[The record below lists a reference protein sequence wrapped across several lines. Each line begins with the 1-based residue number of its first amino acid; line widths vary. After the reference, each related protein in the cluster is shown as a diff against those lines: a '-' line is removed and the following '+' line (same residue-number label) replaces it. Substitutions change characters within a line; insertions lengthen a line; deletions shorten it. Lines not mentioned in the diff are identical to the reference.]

1 MADHHQR
8 LLTIV
13 CESMLESFLQEE
25 LPRLGVSGYT
35 VCDARGA
42 GRHGRR
48 SGAWAKESNIKVD
61 IVCDAEVAQRVVAHI
76 NREYKEHYALVM
88 YSTDAIMHCA

>member
-1 MADHHQR
+1 MR

-25 LPRLGVSGYT
+25 LPRLGVTGYT

-42 GRHGRR
+42 GLHGRR
-48 SGAWAKESNIKVD
+48 SGAWVRESNIRVE
-61 IVCDAEVAQRVVAHI
+61 IVCQPEVAERVVDYI
-76 NREYKEHYALVM
+76 NREYRQHYALVM
-88 YSTDAIMHCA
+88 FSTDTVWHDA